1 MTVRKLIYSLNMSL
15 DGYVEDASG
24 GLDWTIVDEEI
35 HQFFNDQ
42 EREFELSL
50 YGRRLYETMYPHWST
65 ALQDPDLKPV
75 EKEYAQIW
83 NAVPKIVFSRTLDHV
98 EGNAT
103 LMRDGLIEE
112 VTKLKSQPG
121 KWISVGGATLAAS
134 LVEAGLVDE
143 YRIVIHPVILGG
155 GKPFFPNLKA
165 PTNLTLLDT
174 RRFSSGAMYLRYVR
188 ADSIQGDGKE

>member
-1 MTVRKLIYSLNMSL
+1 MTLRKLIYSLNMSL

-24 GLDWTIVDEEI
+24 SLDWTIIDEEI

-50 YGRRLYETMYPHWST
+50 YGRRLYETMHPYWST

-83 NAVPKIVFSRTLDHV
+83 NAVPKLVFSRTLDHV

-121 KWISVGGATLAAS
+121 KWISVGGPTLAAS
-134 LVEAGLVDE
+134 LIEAGLVDE
-143 YRIVIHPVILGG
+143 YRIVVHPVILGG

-165 PTNLTLLDT
+165 PTNLALLDT
-174 RRFSSGAMYLRYVR
+174 HRFSSGAMYLRYVR
-188 ADSIQGDGKE
+188 ADSV